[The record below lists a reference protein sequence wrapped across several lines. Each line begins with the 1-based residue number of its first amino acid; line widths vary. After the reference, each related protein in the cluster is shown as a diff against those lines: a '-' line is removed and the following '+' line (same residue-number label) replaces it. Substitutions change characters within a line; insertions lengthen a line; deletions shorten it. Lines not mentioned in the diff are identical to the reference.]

1 MRAGGGRGLT
11 GSTEIVFGSQGPASQ
26 RLLVAFSPDDVF
38 MSCVRFSPFYR
49 TKEKLS
55 LSSVTYSNT
64 IEPAKCFCRFDLT
77 GTCNDDDC
85 RW

>member
-1 MRAGGGRGLT
+1 MLCL
-11 GSTEIVFGSQGPASQ
+11 FP
-26 RLLVAFSPDDVF
+26 LLCS
-38 MSCVRFSPFYR
+38 RFSPYYR

-55 LSSVTYSNT
+55 LSSVTYSNAV
-64 IEPAKCFCRFDLT
+64 EPAKCFCRFDLT

>member
-1 MRAGGGRGLT
+1 MV
-11 GSTEIVFGSQGPASQ
+11 SVVCP
-26 RLLVAFSPDDVF
+26 
-38 MSCVRFSPFYR
+38 RFSPYYR

-55 LSSVTYSNT
+55 LCSVTHSN
-64 IEPAKCFCRFDLT
+64 IIDPMKCFCRFDLT

>member
-1 MRAGGGRGLT
+1 MA
-11 GSTEIVFGSQGPASQ
+11 
-26 RLLVAFSPDDVF
+26 LLFS
-38 MSCVRFSPFYR
+38 RFSPYYR

>member
-1 MRAGGGRGLT
+1 MSGGVCCL
-11 GSTEIVFGSQGPASQ
+11 
-26 RLLVAFSPDDVF
+26 
-38 MSCVRFSPFYR
+38 RFSPYYR

-55 LSSVTYSNT
+55 LRSVTYSNT
-64 IEPAKCFCRFDLT
+64 IDPMKCFCRFDLT

>member
-1 MRAGGGRGLT
+1 MRSA
-11 GSTEIVFGSQGPASQ
+11 VCP
-26 RLLVAFSPDDVF
+26 
-38 MSCVRFSPFYR
+38 RFSPYYR

-55 LSSVTYSNT
+55 LRSVTHSNT
-64 IEPAKCFCRFDLT
+64 VDAMKRFCRFDLT

>member
-1 MRAGGGRGLT
+1 MEPGQERC
-11 GSTEIVFGSQGPASQ
+11 VY
-26 RLLVAFSPDDVF
+26 LLHVLQAAEQMILFTDCVVEFKLVS
-38 MSCVRFSPFYR
+38 VRFSPYYR
-49 TKEKLS
+49 TKEKLP

-64 IEPAKCFCRFDLT
+64 IEPRKCFCRFDLT

>member
-1 MRAGGGRGLT
+1 MLCFFPLPC
-11 GSTEIVFGSQGPASQ
+11 S
-26 RLLVAFSPDDVF
+26 
-38 MSCVRFSPFYR
+38 RFSPYYR

-55 LSSVTYSNT
+55 LSSVTYSNAV
-64 IEPAKCFCRFDLT
+64 EPTKCFCRFDLT